1 VVRDVTERKR
11 AEEQAKLHQQQMMQ
25 ASKMAALG
33 VLVSGVAHE
42 INNPNNFIM
51 LNAPILRDA
60 WQSALP
66 ILEEYYTEN
75 GDFLMAGMKYS
86 EMRQHMPQLL
96 AGVSQGAERIKQI
109 VANLKTYVHGNAN
122 DLAQAVD
129 VNAVI
134 RSSISLISNVIQNT
148 TDHFGV
154 DYGSGLPR
162 VRGSFQR
169 LEQVILNLIQNAC
182 QALPDR
188 QKGIFVTT
196 ASDREGS
203 NVLIVIRDE
212 GVGITPEAL
221 PRIREPFFTTKQD
234 SGGIGLGLSISSKI
248 VEEHRGTLS
257 LASAQGAG
265 TTVTITLPADTG
277 PTS

>member
-1 VVRDVTERKR
+1 
-11 AEEQAKLHQQQMMQ
+11 MMQ

-51 LNAPILRDA
+51 LNTPILREA

-66 ILEEYYTEN
+66 ILEDYYKEN

-96 AGVSQGAERIKQI
+96 DGVAQGAERIKQI
-109 VANLKTYVHGNAN
+109 VANLKTYVRGNAD
-122 DLAQAVD
+122 DLAQPVD

-134 RSSISLISNVIQNT
+134 RASISLVSNVIQNA
-148 TDHFGV
+148 TDRLEL
-154 DYGSGLPR
+154 DYGADLPR

-182 QALPDR
+182 HALPDR
-188 QKGIFVTT
+188 QKGIFVST
-196 ASDREGS
+196 AFDREGS

-212 GVGITPEAL
+212 GAGILPEAL
-221 PRIREPFFTTKQD
+221 PRIREPFFTTKQE

-248 VEEHRGTLS
+248 VEEHRGS
-257 LASAQGAG
+257 LHFDSAPGAG
-265 TTVTITLPADTG
+265 TTVTITLPADVGT
-277 PTS
+277 TS

>member
-1 VVRDVTERKR
+1 
-11 AEEQAKLHQQQMMQ
+11 
-25 ASKMAALG
+25 
-33 VLVSGVAHE
+33 
-42 INNPNNFIM
+42 
-51 LNAPILRDA
+51 
-60 WQSALP
+60 
-66 ILEEYYTEN
+66 
-75 GDFLMAGMKYS
+75 
-86 EMRQHMPQLL
+86 MPKLL

-109 VANLKTYVHGNAN
+109 VANLKTYVRGNPN
-122 DLAQAVD
+122 DLTQPVD

-134 RSSISLISNVIQNT
+134 RSSISLVSNVIQNA

-196 ASDREGS
+196 ASDRERGERPDRHPGRGRRHSRPRPCPASGS
-203 NVLIVIRDE
+203 RSS
-212 GVGITPEAL
+212 P
-221 PRIREPFFTTKQD
+221 PKQD

-248 VEEHRGTLS
+248 VEEHRGS
-257 LASAQGAG
+257 LQLCFERRA
-265 TTVTITLPADTG
+265 PA
-277 PTS
+277 PR